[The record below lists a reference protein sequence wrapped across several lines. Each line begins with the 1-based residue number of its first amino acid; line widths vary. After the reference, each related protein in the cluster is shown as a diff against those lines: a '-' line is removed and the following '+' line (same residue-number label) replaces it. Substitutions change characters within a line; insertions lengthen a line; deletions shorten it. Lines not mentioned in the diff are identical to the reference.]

1 MSDPIFHADLK
12 LLGKSVGFRA
22 GQENSSSRKSISQ
35 EPYLTV
41 LIQLLFCDESHVRM
55 TKKKKKKLFAS
66 LRILNQ
72 VGKSE
77 NPHIIHTFWQKERT
91 NLRKGLT

>member
-22 GQENSSSRKSISQ
+22 GQENLSSRKNISQ

-41 LIQLLFCDESHVRM
+41 LIQLLFCDESHARM
-55 TKKKKKKLFAS
+55 TKKKS
-66 LRILNQ
+66 LHFSKNSQ
-72 VGKSE
+72 PG
-77 NPHIIHTFWQKERT
+77 
-91 NLRKGLT
+91 G